1 MMGEKKLILPPIK
14 LGRHPLWLPPFSPVS
29 LTEHL
34 GAKMETVEKEGLIK
48 VEIATFEVVKPT
60 TAEVLQYGCSA

>member
-1 MMGEKKLILPPIK
+1 MKERRLTLPPAK
-14 LGRHPLWLPPFSPVS
+14 LGRYPLWLPPFSPVS

-34 GAKMETVEKEGLIK
+34 GVK
-48 VEIATFEVVKPT
+48 VETAEERKEVEVATFEVVKPT